1 MVRGNVVTSRL
12 APKRRVGFYQVL
24 GGKVSLS
31 PGRDYGL
38 TAGCRRRMLAIE
50 MDGAMVL

>member
-12 APKRRVGFYQVL
+12 ALKRRVGFYQVL
-24 GGKVSLS
+24 GEKVSLL
-31 PGRDYGL
+31 PGRDGGL

-50 MDGAMVL
+50 MDGSMVL